1 MDSRLFKEKVI
12 PLHSQMYRI
21 AYCIVANQPDAEDI
35 VQDCILKLWDRRRQL
50 SSIDDLNRYC
60 CTMVRNHA
68 IDHLRRH
75 NGSDFQDEQTLSNMA
90 DSTSSDFHMLHAET
104 SQQVK
109 EIIRTLP
116 NESRKVFCLRVFSE
130 CSIDDI
136 EQATGLSSSNIR
148 TMLCRARKKLR
159 SIYKKM

>member
-60 CTMVRNHA
+60 CTMVRNQA

-75 NGSDFQDEQTLSNMA
+75 NASDFQDEQRLSNMA
-90 DSTSSDFHMLHAET
+90 DSTSSDSYVLHAET

-109 EIIRTLP
+109 VMIRTLP

-159 SIYKKM
+159 SIYEKM

>member
-35 VQDCILKLWDRRRQL
+35 VQDCILKLWDRRHQL

-75 NGSDFQDEQTLSNMA
+75 NGSDFHDEQTLSNMA
-90 DSTSSDFHMLHAET
+90 DSTSSDSHMLHAET

-109 EIIRTLP
+109 EMIRTLP

-159 SIYKKM
+159 SIYEKM

>member
-75 NGSDFQDEQTLSNMA
+75 NGSDFQDEHTLSNMA
-90 DSTSSDFHMLHAET
+90 DSTSSDSHMLHAET

-109 EIIRTLP
+109 EMIRTLP

-159 SIYKKM
+159 SIYEKM

>member
-35 VQDCILKLWDRRRQL
+35 VQDCILKLWDKRRQL

-60 CTMVRNHA
+60 CTMVRNQA

-75 NGSDFQDEQTLSNMA
+75 NASDFQDELTLSNMA
-90 DSTSSDFHMLHAET
+90 DSTSSDSHMLHAET

-109 EIIRTLP
+109 VMIRTLP

-159 SIYKKM
+159 SIYEKM

>member
-35 VQDCILKLWDRRRQL
+35 VQDCILKLWDRRHQL

-75 NGSDFQDEQTLSNMA
+75 NGSDFQDEHTLSNMA
-90 DSTSSDFHMLHAET
+90 DSTSSDSYMLHAET

-109 EIIRTLP
+109 EMIRTLP
-116 NESRKVFCLRVFSE
+116 NESRKVLCLRVFSE

-159 SIYKKM
+159 SIYEKM